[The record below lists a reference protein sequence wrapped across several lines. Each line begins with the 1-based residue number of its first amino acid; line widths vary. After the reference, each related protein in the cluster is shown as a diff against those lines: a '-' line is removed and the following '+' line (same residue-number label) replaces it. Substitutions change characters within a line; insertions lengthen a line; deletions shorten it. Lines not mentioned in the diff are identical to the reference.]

1 MPLFTGPQPD
11 PLAAN
16 PHPAMQTALLAA
28 RQALSLTGALNVDQL
43 ALMVVCL
50 TGFAGT
56 NNHPWASIRD
66 TEEHYSASLLKV
78 AAMYAAF
85 DLRAKANQLATDIS
99 FGGPAGWLTL
109 EPALRVQFDAEITA
123 HTPPL
128 IASSSELGAA
138 DKVRRP
144 DYRAM
149 LDVTNGPTWA
159 VDFSAAQKLAF
170 EDMIVQ
176 QNNPG
181 ATTTIHGLGYPYLN
195 GKIADDGFFSNGAG
209 MWLAGDYAGN
219 WPAARITSLND
230 GPVAQATTARDLAR
244 MFTLLFTNRLISK
257 QSCAEMA
264 DYLGRAGAWFSMGTT
279 FAPIWPPGSRFIAAN
294 SKVGNGP
301 MKTGGKIALSEALRV
316 RDTLTGRNFVVVW
329 QNVQDV
335 PDAQGNPQRRAFEP
349 VAQLIEATLSAF
361 I

>member
-1 MPLFTGPQPD
+1 
-11 PLAAN
+11 
-16 PHPAMQTALLAA
+16 
-28 RQALSLTGALNVDQL
+28 
-43 ALMVVCL
+43 MVVCL

-85 DLRAKANQLATDIS
+85 DLRAKANQLATEIS

-109 EPALRVQFDAEITA
+109 EPALRAQFDVIEITA

-181 ATTTIHGLGYPYLN
+181 ATTTTTGL
-195 GKIADDGFFSNGAG
+195 
-209 MWLAGDYAGN
+209 
-219 WPAARITSLND
+219 
-230 GPVAQATTARDLAR
+230 
-244 MFTLLFTNRLISK
+244 
-257 QSCAEMA
+257 
-264 DYLGRAGAWFSMGTT
+264 
-279 FAPIWPPGSRFIAAN
+279 
-294 SKVGNGP
+294 
-301 MKTGGKIALSEALRV
+301 
-316 RDTLTGRNFVVVW
+316 DTLTSTGKSRTMASSPT
-329 QNVQDV
+329 V
-335 PDAQGNPQRRAFEP
+335 PGCGSLGTTRATGLP
-349 VAQLIEATLSAF
+349 LA
-361 I
+361 